1 MSLLSFVVGCVVG
14 AFAMHLMAGLPVVEA
29 ALNTI
34 IVPVKWVVSAVQKLW
49 TEVMGLFS
57 KSA

>member
-29 ALNTI
+29 ALNTVM
-34 IVPVKWVVSAVQKLW
+34 VPVQFVVSALKKAW
-49 TEVMGLFS
+49 TAVMGLFS